1 MSDDH
6 MTDDLDGRLDRA
18 LHELASDA
26 PTDGVFERVATRRRR
41 RQSVR
46 RARVAAVSLVCVLAV
61 VGAAL
66 WVGRD
71 DEGSTVATRSP
82 ASSVRVVRGV
92 PPEGAA
98 KTAGRPV
105 PLRTV
110 PVRPDEGYVT
120 SPLQATGTTI
130 ALAAY
135 ERSGSGYTFPPSHV
149 VRVGP
154 GGRVLDRV
162 DLQGEI
168 LDLAD
173 GEGARWALT
182 HDKEVIGPQDPE
194 FRIKRIGP
202 DGTVASNSV
211 PPGDVPAGDLVA
223 AGGGVWLPVRD
234 GVLRFDPV
242 TGVLAARIPL
252 DVSAEQRGIAN
263 LGKFV
268 AVTDG
273 SLVRRLDPLTDAAS
287 AMPVTGVGD
296 ESLIGL
302 AGDLDTMQLLGRR
315 SDGGTVLFVLALA
328 SGEADQLRLP
338 ADLEE
343 PTLES
348 ANGVTWIE
356 GRREA
361 GAVAMRLGQEGARVE
376 RSVTLGHGKDVD
388 FTFLD
393 RTRAVIAAD
402 GRLHRARVG

>member
-1 MSDDH
+1 
-6 MTDDLDGRLDRA
+6 
-18 LHELASDA
+18 
-26 PTDGVFERVATRRRR
+26 
-41 RQSVR
+41 
-46 RARVAAVSLVCVLAV
+46 VCVLAV

-71 DEGSTVATRSP
+71 DQGSTVATRSSP
-82 ASSVRVVRGV
+82 SSVRVVRGV

-98 KTAGRPV
+98 TTAGRPV

-120 SPLQATGTTI
+120 SPVLATGSTV
-130 ALAAY
+130 ALASY

-149 VRVGP
+149 VRVQS
-154 GGRVLDRV
+154 GGRVLDRT

-194 FRIKRIGP
+194 FRVKRIGP
-202 DGTVASNSV
+202 DGTVASNPV

-242 TGVLAARIPL
+242 TGALAARIPL
-252 DVSAEQRGIAN
+252 ATPADRRGIAN

-273 SLVRRLDPLTDAAS
+273 SSVLRLDPATDTTGS
-287 AMPVTGVGD
+287 APVTGVGD
-296 ESLIGL
+296 DDLIDLEGNANTMFLIGQP
-302 AGDLDTMQLLGRR
+302 T
-315 SDGGTVLFVLALA
+315 DGGSRVLSVVSLP
-328 SGEADQLRLP
+328 GETRQLRLP
-338 ADLEE
+338 ADLED

-348 ANGVTWIE
+348 ANGIVWIE
-356 GRREA
+356 GQRESA
-361 GAVAMRLGQEGARVE
+361 TVAMLLGAEPAEVART
-376 RSVTLGHGKDVD
+376 VTLGGSKDVA

-393 RTRAVIAAD
+393 RTRVVILAD
-402 GRLHRARVG
+402 GRLHRARVD